1 MDELN
6 IQGKP
11 FIAGSANGTALVSK
25 EPLSFWGGYDWKTG
39 EIIDRRHPLSG
50 SIAKGKILAIPFTRG
65 SSTTTAVLLE
75 AIRAG
80 TAPSAI
86 ITTATD
92 FFFALASVVADELY
106 ANPLPLVAVTESDF
120 ALLQTGDQIMI
131 DNDGVITITNSPYV
145 LNSEGVK
152 RL

>member
-1 MDELN
+1 MDELTM
-6 IQGKP
+6 QGKP
-11 FIAGSANGTALVSK
+11 FIAGSANGIALVSK

-65 SSTTTAVLLE
+65 SSTTTAVLIE

-80 TAPSAI
+80 TAPNAI

-106 ANPLPLVAVTESDF
+106 SNPLPLISVAESDF
-120 ALLQTGDQIMI
+120 ALLQTGDQIGI
-131 DNDGVITITNSPYV
+131 DNIGRITIT
-145 LNSEGVK
+145 K
-152 RL
+152 T

>member
-1 MDELN
+1 MGNLI
-6 IQGKP
+6 IQGTP
-11 FIAGSANGTALVSK
+11 FLAGSASGPALVSH

-50 SIAKGKILAIPFTRG
+50 SIAKGKILVIPFTRG

-80 TAPSAI
+80 TAPNAI
-86 ITTATD
+86 ITTGTD

-106 ANPLPLVAVTESDF
+106 RTPIPLIAVSAADF
-120 ALLQTGDQIMI
+120 AYFQTGDQLEI
-131 DNDGVITITNSPYV
+131 DNKGNITVTSP
-145 LNSEGVK
+145 LQERNI
-152 RL
+152 

>member
-1 MDELN
+1 MEKLI

-11 FIAGSANGTALVSK
+11 FIPGSANGLALVSH

-106 ANPLPLVAVTESDF
+106 RTALPLVSVSESDF
-120 ALLQTGDQIMI
+120 AQLHTNDQIEI
-131 DNDGVITITNSPYV
+131 DIRGGITITKLISKMSP
-145 LNSEGVK
+145 
-152 RL
+152 